1 MKDYIAVRHDFVQ
14 ISNEKSLQRF
24 DLDDH
29 DKKSHCHERVIE
41 SVRLGLMIIFSA
53 TVIIFVV
60 AITKY
65 F

>member
-1 MKDYIAVRHDFVQ
+1 MLDTQ
-14 ISNEKSLQRF
+14 ISNQKSLQRF
-24 DLDDH
+24 DLDYH
-29 DKKSHCHERVIE
+29 DEQSHCHERVIE

-65 F
+65 L